1 MATPTETADKV
12 RRAEDGDN
20 NGDAGAQGTP
30 ALAVDTIQDGLIDVP
45 VQLPAGGQEANIL
58 ATPDQPRQAPLVQL
72 FGGGAYQP
80 AVYMA
85 TPVPT
90 GGGPPTDVGAS
101 NATAPPAPTLPAV
114 PQLRLP
120 ATGAIT
126 VLAGARSATGTEQS
140 PQKVFVRV
148 VQEPNG
154 TMAPPAA
161 PLPAVPQRIMPISDA
176 IGATDGTPAPL
187 HRDSRRS
194 RSTVTLRCCRGG
206 SGKPAARHG
215 QMGIATSCGGAL
227 AASRC

>member
-126 VLAGARSATGTEQS
+126 ALAGARSATGTEQS

-148 VQEPNG
+148 V
-154 TMAPPAA
+154 
-161 PLPAVPQRIMPISDA
+161 
-176 IGATDGTPAPL
+176 
-187 HRDSRRS
+187 
-194 RSTVTLRCCRGG
+194 
-206 SGKPAARHG
+206 
-215 QMGIATSCGGAL
+215 
-227 AASRC
+227 

>member
-101 NATAPPAPTLPAV
+101 NATAPPAPTLAAAV
-114 PQLRLP
+114 Q
-120 ATGAIT
+120 
-126 VLAGARSATGTEQS
+126 
-140 PQKVFVRV
+140 
-148 VQEPNG
+148 
-154 TMAPPAA
+154 
-161 PLPAVPQRIMPISDA
+161 
-176 IGATDGTPAPL
+176 
-187 HRDSRRS
+187 
-194 RSTVTLRCCRGG
+194 
-206 SGKPAARHG
+206 
-215 QMGIATSCGGAL
+215 
-227 AASRC
+227 

>member
-30 ALAVDTIQDGLIDVP
+30 ALAVDTTQDGLIDVP

-80 AVYMA
+80 EVYMA

-114 PQLRLP
+114 PKLPLP

-126 VLAGARSATGTEQS
+126 ALAGARSATGTQQS
-140 PQKVFVRV
+140 PQKVFGWFRSPTERWHRL
-148 VQEPNG
+148 QHLCPPCLNASCQFRTPSG
-154 TMAPPAA
+154 LRMA
-161 PLPAVPQRIMPISDA
+161 LQR
-176 IGATDGTPAPL
+176 PL

-215 QMGIATSCGGAL
+215 QMGIATSYGGAL
-227 AASRC
+227 PASRC